1 MRKVII
7 SLIAAGSLLL
17 TNTSIQ
23 ASTSEG
29 ITGNNVAPLT
39 SVQESTSYTYETVV
53 KAATSKA
60 TAKSGSFKTKYNTN
74 VRADAG
80 TKYKVV
86 TLAKK
91 GSNAKATHQKK
102 VGKDTWYKINVNGKS
117 GWVLSTLLTP
127 NKTATNTAKKKVVAK
142 KAPAKKKVAKA
153 ASSKATA
160 SNGTYKVKH
169 NSNVRANA
177 GTNHKIVTSAKQGA
191 TVKSTHQ
198 QKVGNATWY
207 KVGVN
212 GKTGWIS
219 GTLLTKTTA
228 KAPAKAP
235 AKKAPAKKAVSKT
248 SNAAVSSDLV
258 NNAKALLGTPYK
270 FGGSTTSGFDC
281 SGYVQYVFNKSGKS
295 VSRSTLGQFA
305 ASTTVSTPEVGD
317 LVFFANTYRPGI
329 SHVGIY
335 IGNNQFIHS
344 GGRKAEIINLNNS
357 YWSKHFHSFKR
368 P

>member
-29 ITGNNVAPLT
+29 LT
-39 SVQESTSYTYETVV
+39 SKSVTPITIVQENSSYTYETVV
-53 KAATSKA
+53 KASTGKA
-60 TAKSGSFKTKYNTN
+60 TAKKGSFKTKHNTN

-80 TKYKVV
+80 TKHKIV

-102 VGKDTWYKINVNGKS
+102 VGKQIWYKVNVNGKS
-117 GWVLSTLLTP
+117 GWVLSTLLAPT
-127 NKTATNTAKKKVVAK
+127 KTVAKAPAKKTVAK
-142 KAPAKKKVAKA
+142 KAPAKKAVIKA

-169 NSNVRANA
+169 NSNVRTNA
-177 GTNHKIVTSAKQGA
+177 GTNHKIVTLAKKGA

-212 GKTGWIS
+212 GKTGWVS

-228 KAPAKAP
+228 KTKAP
-235 AKKAPAKKAVSKT
+235 AKKKAVKKSSNSAT
-248 SNAAVSSDLV
+248 SSQLV

-270 FGGSTTSGFDC
+270 YGGSTTSGFDC
-281 SGYVQYVFNKSGKS
+281 SGYVQYVFKQSGKS

-305 ASTTVSTPEVGD
+305 ASTTVSTPQVGD
-317 LVFFANTYRPGI
+317 LVFFAGTYRSGI

-344 GGRKAEIINLNNS
+344 GGKKAEIVSLNHV
-357 YWSKHFHSFKR
+357 YWKKYFHSFKR